1 MTDKTPAMT
10 ELPEP
15 ELGYIETDKSRQP
28 AFSARQMREALQSA
42 QPAAAVSDESA
53 RLAEQLS
60 NIANGVRIC
69 GVHDRH
75 FVSNRLH
82 EIARAILAMRPQA
95 LAGEREAFEAWFDDY
110 YDKACA
116 EFGGIDCTDPKGIA
130 EDAWQARASLPT
142 QPAAQATPQADPLNP
157 GWCVGCNPDNC
168 MGCGIGLNKA
178 QATPDQFA
186 DASKMVAPVA
196 LRSVHLTRDT
206 AGMCVVRI
214 NGRVAIRDNGDLID
228 HTATLEWFADTQ
240 QATPEPVG
248 DVRCEG
254 CGYMTHHREHMGCVR
269 AAKQHT
275 RPAPGVPEGLQWF
288 TVAERGMPDFD
299 EEVIAGLWYTDPC
312 LKPEF
317 ATRFMWGL
325 CRVFKDDYRDFKDG
339 KRWHTF
345 GPSHNQITHW
355 ARFNW
360 PALAAQ
366 AKGDDK

>member
-1 MTDKTPAMT
+1 MSEELKQAISALQCAKRGHCDHAMAD
-10 ELPEP
+10 EAIAAL
-15 ELGYIETDKSRQP
+15 
-28 AFSARQMREALQSA
+28 EAL
-42 QPAAAVSDESA
+42 
-53 RLAEQLS
+53 
-60 NIANGVRIC
+60 
-69 GVHDRH
+69 
-75 FVSNRLH
+75 
-82 EIARAILAMRPQA
+82 
-95 LAGEREAFEAWFDDY
+95 
-110 YDKACA
+110 
-116 EFGGIDCTDPKGIA
+116 
-130 EDAWQARASLPT
+130 T
-142 QPAAQATPQADPLNP
+142 QRPAAQEVARFEA
-157 GWCVGCNPDNC
+157 GCNVLEYLKQE
-168 MGCGIGLNKA
+168 G
-178 QATPDQFA
+178 
-186 DASKMVAPVA
+186 APYRITSQMLIA
-196 LRSVHLTRDT
+196 LHGDPE
-206 AGMCVVRI
+206 
-214 NGRVAIRDNGDLID
+214 GRPAP
-228 HTATLEWFADTQ
+228 Q
-240 QATPEPVG
+240 PATPEPVG